1 MPGLKVPEINLLN
14 FISINPKPTDHTE
27 KTVWA
32 RELERT
38 IIIFVMQYFYQYYA
52 VFCIFIKIYLEER

>member
-1 MPGLKVPEINLLN
+1 MPGSKVPEINLLN

-38 IIIFVMQYFYQYYA
+38 IIIFVMQYLA
-52 VFCIFIKIYLEER
+52 SKKLIGIFIKIYLEER

>member
-1 MPGLKVPEINLLN
+1 MPGSKVPEINLLN

-32 RELERT
+32 REFERT
-38 IIIFVMQYFYQYYA
+38 IIIFVMQYLA
-52 VFCIFIKIYLEER
+52 SKKLIGIFIKIYLEER